1 MNAIGT
7 NDSSDSNLVLLGQ
20 SKQMNMP
27 EGFAEGSLSWTNVAR
42 EIVDALA
49 DEWFSDYKPQ
59 PISKVLPKNATTG
72 QELAVQTFAR
82 HLFEGE
88 GVKLLP
94 HLDFSLEELGEQ
106 VPITES
112 EQGKAL
118 LETLTRNGISWTY
131 KTEFRVLGQD
141 TREDPDSTLEG
152 RAQWASYFDMPI
164 VQTFRV
170 FKDAKGKETVVWSS
184 PMLIG
189 TRHMEHIT
197 SFDFQGTHFEIT
209 EAQLKKGTLPFGQW
223 SAKMH
228 IPAIFKRIFFL
239 SETPFPS
246 GIMNMPR
253 SLAYKDLD
261 PQSYPKPVMIRNTSA
276 WVDGFFG
283 HDGSELMQMGSIMPE
298 TIDVG
303 WTFST
308 TKQEELQVI
317 LETVTNA
324 LIRFASYLEDGF
336 LNYRSEDF
344 GFPYDLALLSGVS
357 LDSDAVPGT
366 SARGRSQWI
375 PGARIGLELAYTGAD
390 SEKRIKI
397 RLNGGSNQE
406 LRKIL
411 ENAVFEGCGAVI
423 PSLTNDYVFSFL
435 LPEKNWE
442 LADFLLDNAIRY
454 GVPMETSNSM
464 SNRAQI
470 MFKQGK
476 VDEAREMF
484 LLALAEIA
492 EYDDEENKQ
501 FADEICAEIFYY
513 LCEIGKL
520 QGNEKDVE
528 YFTLLCEGA
537 GGYTPFDERAPSGQD
552 SSSGGLGGG
561 GAKIGGGSGGLV
573 GDSSG
578 GKIGGDAPAPPAGS
592 GGLPKATGGKIGG
605 DSPSA
610 PESPAGGLGGGGAKI
625 GGGSG
630 GKIGGSSDA
639 PTAKFCA
646 SCGNKFGSDA
656 EKFCGSCGA
665 KRN

>member
-7 NDSSDSNLVLLGQ
+7 NDSSKSNLVLLGQ

-49 DEWFSDYKPQ
+49 DEWFAEYKPQ
-59 PISKVLPKNATTG
+59 PISKVLPKNATAG
-72 QELAVQTFAR
+72 QEVAVQTFAR
-82 HLFEGE
+82 HLFEGD

-94 HLDFSLEELGEQ
+94 HLDFSLEEIGEQ

-112 EQGKAL
+112 DQGKAL

-131 KTEFRVLGQD
+131 KTEFHELGKKIYQ
-141 TREDPDSTLEG
+141 DPDSTLEG

-164 VQTFRV
+164 VQSFRV

-209 EAQLKKGTLPFGQW
+209 EAQLKKGVLPFGQW

-246 GIMNMPR
+246 GIMSMPR

-261 PQSYPKPVMIRNTSA
+261 PKSYPKPVMIRNTSV

-336 LNYRSEDF
+336 LNYRGDDF

-390 SEKRIKI
+390 SERRINI
-397 RLNGGSNQE
+397 RVNGGSNQE

-411 ENAVFEGCGAVI
+411 EHAVFEGCGAVI
-423 PSLTNDYVFSFL
+423 PSLTNDYVYSFL

-454 GVPMETSNSM
+454 GIPLETSNSM

-470 MFKQGK
+470 MFKLGK
-476 VDEAREMF
+476 IDEARELF
-484 LLALAEIA
+484 LLALAELA
-492 EYDDEENKQ
+492 EFDDEENKQ
-501 FADEICAEIFYY
+501 FSDEICAEVFYY
-513 LCEIGKL
+513 LSEIGKL

-537 GGYTPFDERAPSGQD
+537 GGYTPIEERDTSEQP
-552 SSSGGLGGG
+552 SSGGLSGGG
-561 GAKIGGGSGGLV
+561 KIGGG
-573 GDSSG
+573 SG
-578 GKIGGDAPAPPAGS
+578 GKIGGDAPAPPSGS
-592 GGLPKATGGKIGG
+592 AGLPKSSGGKIGG
-605 DSPSA
+605 DIPSA
-610 PESPAGGLGGGGAKI
+610 PEVPSKGLGGGAKI

-630 GKIGGSSDA
+630 A

-646 SCGNKFGSDA
+646 SCGNKFGSDV
-656 EKFCGSCGA
+656 EKFCGSCGS

>member
-1 MNAIGT
+1 MNAIG
-7 NDSSDSNLVLLGQ
+7 NKDSSDSNLVLLGQ

-49 DEWFSDYKPQ
+49 DEWFAEYKPQ
-59 PISKVLPKNATTG
+59 PISKVLPKNATVG

-82 HLFEGE
+82 HLFDGE

-118 LETLTRNGISWTY
+118 LEALTRNGISWTY
-131 KTEFRVLGQD
+131 KTEFRVLGED
-141 TREDPDSTLEG
+141 TKEDPESTLEG

-164 VQTFRV
+164 VQNFRV
-170 FKDAKGKETVVWSS
+170 FKDSKGKETVVWSS
-184 PMLIG
+184 PTLIG

-197 SFDFQGTHFEIT
+197 AFDFQGTHFEIT
-209 EAQLKKGTLPFGQW
+209 EAQLKKGALPFGQW
-223 SAKMH
+223 SANMH

-261 PQSYPKPVMIRNTSA
+261 PQKYPKPVMIRNKSV
-276 WVDGFFG
+276 WVDGYYG
-283 HDGSELMQMGSIMPE
+283 HDGSELLQMGSIMPE

-308 TKQEELQVI
+308 TNQDELQVI
-317 LETVTNA
+317 LETVTNG
-324 LIRFASYLEDGF
+324 LIRFQSYLEDGF
-336 LNYRSEDF
+336 LNYRAADF

-357 LDSDAVPGT
+357 MDSEAVPGS

-375 PGARIGLELAYTGAD
+375 PGARVGLELAFSGVDA
-390 SEKRIKI
+390 EKRNKIKSE
-397 RLNGGSNQE
+397 GGSNSE
-406 LRKIL
+406 LRRIL
-411 ENAVFEGCGAVI
+411 EHAVFEGCGAVL
-423 PSLTNDYVFSFL
+423 PTLTNDYVYSFL
-435 LPEKNWE
+435 LPEKQWDT
-442 LADFLLDNAIRY
+442 ADFLLDNAIRY
-454 GVPMETSNSM
+454 GVPIETSNSM

-470 MFKQGK
+470 LFMQGK
-476 VDEAREMF
+476 IDEARELF
-484 LLALAEIA
+484 LLALAEIS
-492 EYDDEENKQ
+492 EFDNEENKQ
-501 FADEICAEIFYY
+501 TTDEICAEIFYY

-520 QGNEKDVE
+520 QGNDKDVE
-528 YFTLLCEGA
+528 YFSLLCEGA
-537 GGYTPFDERAPSGQD
+537 GGYTPFEERDSPEKD
-552 SSSGGLGGG
+552 SSSSGLGGG
-561 GAKIGGGSGGLV
+561 GKIGGG
-573 GDSSG
+573 SG
-578 GKIGGDAPAPPAGS
+578 GKIGGDAPA
-592 GGLPKATGGKIGG
+592 
-605 DSPSA
+605 A
-610 PESPAGGLGGGGAKI
+610 PEAPSGGLGGGGAKI

-630 GKIGGSSDA
+630 GKIGGDTSA

-646 SCGNKFGSDA
+646 SCGNKFGSDS
-656 EKFCGSCGA
+656 EKFCGGCGA